1 SLRIEIAGK
10 RTDKPRKVG
19 RTTRRPPWPAYP
31 IVRPRTRHGIV
42 IKEASTFEA
51 DAGEDV
57 VVERPLH
64 DVAVLAVKLG
74 LQHSM
79 PEQEESDRGARLGI
93 RIFVWK
99 VVIASEPLVFRC
111 RTDPARDVEL
121 GGDDILPETLP
132 GGEKVGVTVFPR
144 QSGCSG
150 EQIHRADGMTDH
162 LRLLAQRFMR
172 LHVGIRGAGVVR
184 PKRARI
190 KARNGLLIK
199 VIR

>member
-1 SLRIEIAGK
+1 M
-10 RTDKPRKVG
+10 
-19 RTTRRPPWPAYP
+19 
-31 IVRPRTRHGIV
+31 VRSGTRHGIV

-79 PEQEESDRGARLGI
+79 PEQEEPDRGTCLGI

-99 VVIASEPLVFRC
+99 VVIASEPLVFRR

-121 GGDDILPETLP
+121 GGDDILPEAFA
-132 GGEKVGVTVFPR
+132 GREKVGVAVFHR

-150 EQIHRADGMTDH
+150 EQVHRADRMTDH
-162 LRLLAQRFMR
+162 LRLLAKRFMR
-172 LHVGIRGAGVVR
+172 LHVGIRRAGVVR

-190 KARNGLLIK
+190 KARNGFLIK